1 MADNFLER
9 HRDEYEKR
17 KAAWLKK
24 KKLFLKTKT
33 KAQSQIQHPED
44 EAL

>member
-9 HRDEYEKR
+9 HREQYEAK

-24 KKLFLKTKT
+24 KKHLPKQKRLLEK
-33 KAQSQIQHPED
+33 PED